1 MTRRSQTEVVSLKRR
16 ADVAERMLDG
26 SLTLLGAAG
35 RQVHLLNES
44 AAEIWNA
51 IGDGTTLDGL
61 VSTIAERFVI
71 DEATLRADIVDSLPG
86 FADLV
91 EIDLDR
97 EMTTPRDA
105 LAGSECRA
113 PIKRGSGG
121 RRIGPFRALESTVVI
136 EVAERVGQASD
147 TFVADLRAVLAP
159 LIRTSSSN
167 ADGVGGAGSDPLI
180 TLRVDQIDRDS
191 PIPQF
196 VLERN
201 GEPVTRVPTVA
212 SLRAVVLAEVNAAPI
227 AALRESVGW
236 HAGAVE
242 FPAGVVVFPGRSN
255 AGKST
260 LVTQLVQRGHGY
272 LTDEAVAIGVAS
284 AEVRSFP
291 KSVCV
296 DHGGK
301 SLFAELAPPHQIDWP
316 TWHVDPNRIGPG
328 RLGEPGRPLAF
339 VFPTYDGSPS
349 VSLER
354 LTRREAL
361 EALLENSFDF
371 AQAGEAGAAL
381 MLLVADEIPCYQLR
395 HGGQPEHIALLEE
408 RFA

>member
-97 EMTTPRDA
+97 EMTTPSDA

-255 AGKST
+255 CLLYT
-260 LVTQLVQRGHGY
+260 
-272 LTDEAVAIGVAS
+272 
-284 AEVRSFP
+284 
-291 KSVCV
+291 
-296 DHGGK
+296 
-301 SLFAELAPPHQIDWP
+301 
-316 TWHVDPNRIGPG
+316 
-328 RLGEPGRPLAF
+328 
-339 VFPTYDGSPS
+339 SPS
-349 VSLER
+349 PRDATLSR
-354 LTRREAL
+354 MPSSA
-361 EALLENSFDF
+361 
-371 AQAGEAGAAL
+371 
-381 MLLVADEIPCYQLR
+381 
-395 HGGQPEHIALLEE
+395 
-408 RFA
+408 

>member
-16 ADVAERMLDG
+16 SDVAGRTLDG
-26 SLTLLGAAG
+26 ELALLSAAG
-35 RQVHLLNES
+35 RQIHFLNES
-44 AAEIWNA
+44 AAEMWNA
-51 IGDGTTLDGL
+51 IGEGTTLDGL
-61 VSTIAERFVI
+61 VGTLAERFAI
-71 DEATLRADIVDSLPG
+71 DESTLRADIVASLPG

-97 EMTTPRDA
+97 EMTAHGDA
-105 LAGSECRA
+105 LAGGEHRA
-113 PIKRGSGG
+113 QIELGIGG

-136 EVAERVGQASD
+136 ELTERIGMAMD
-147 TFVADLRAVLAP
+147 TLCNDLDEVLAP
-159 LIRTSSSN
+159 LARHS
-167 ADGVGGAGSDPLI
+167 AERGVQEDPGALI
-180 TLRVDQIDRDS
+180 TLRIDQIDSDDRS
-191 PIPQF
+191 PQF
-196 VLERN
+196 ILERN
-201 GEPVTRVPTVA
+201 GGRVTQVSTVA
-212 SLRAVVLAEVNAAPI
+212 SMRAVVLAEVNAAPI
-227 AALRESVGW
+227 AALHESVGW
-236 HAGAVE
+236 HAGAIE

-284 AEVRSFP
+284 AEVLAFP

-296 DHGGK
+296 DMGGK
-301 SLFAELAPPHQIDWP
+301 SLFEELATPNQIDWP

-328 RLGEPGRPLAF
+328 RLGEPGRPMAF
-339 VFPTYDGSPS
+339 VFPTYQRSAS